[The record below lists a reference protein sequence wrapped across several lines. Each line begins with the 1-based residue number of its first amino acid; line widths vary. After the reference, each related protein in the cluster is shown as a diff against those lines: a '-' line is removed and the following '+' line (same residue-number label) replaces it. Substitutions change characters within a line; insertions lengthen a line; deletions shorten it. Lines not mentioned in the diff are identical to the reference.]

1 MKDITDCLW
10 NVRFFYNNTPSR
22 RREQAD
28 KESPRARA
36 GKRFSSK
43 KRAKALARL
52 VAKRYK

>member
-1 MKDITDCLW
+1 MRVFSIKF
-10 NVRFFYNNTPSR
+10 RKGSA
-22 RREQAD
+22 REQAD